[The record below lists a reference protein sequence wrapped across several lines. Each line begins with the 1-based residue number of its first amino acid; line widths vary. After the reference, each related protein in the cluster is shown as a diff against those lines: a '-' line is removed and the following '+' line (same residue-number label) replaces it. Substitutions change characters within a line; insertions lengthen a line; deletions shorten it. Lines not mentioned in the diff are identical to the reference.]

1 MLRGLRNTSI
11 YLTFFCLAFAIVM
24 LVCFCVTSMLVMF
37 TNLGVN
43 EQLPDFLACA
53 TLLFGSFAVL
63 TGMMWCGFGVWF
75 DIKSGKQAKNSENPA
90 VK

>member
-1 MLRGLRNTSI
+1 MTKLNILRGLRNTSI

-53 TLLFGSFAVL
+53 TLTIGSLAILFGL
-63 TGMMWCGFGVWF
+63 MCGVFGVWH
-75 DIKSGKQAKNSENPA
+75 DVESEKHSKN
-90 VK
+90 